1 MWFDLGSDASLVV
14 GVVTVR
20 VVTGMIELDL
30 AVHPKSRNW
39 RYSIGEHDLQ
49 VVSPKQFAKIAREEA
64 NKGMSHIYAVV
75 CQSQP
80 LDNLPG
86 YTITRIA
93 EKQMGTRGRATYR
106 KTQNILDAL
115 KHPDLPLS
123 LLVLQKQNLDLC
135 CGLVFQT
142 LSIANTQKS
151 LDISSIPGNVTGQSC
166 LLQPSLLSLPRSQRK
181 RMRRSR
187 DTHIVRVPQTSP
199 PGD

>member
-1 MWFDLGSDASLVV
+1 MTSASKTNPL
-14 GVVTVR
+14 
-20 VVTGMIELDL
+20 L
-30 AVHPKSRNW
+30 
-39 RYSIGEHDLQ
+39 SIWNRKPIPVAPVE
-49 VVSPKQFAKIAREEA
+49 RWEA
-64 NKGMSHIYAVV
+64 NLVNTS
-75 CQSQP
+75 
-80 LDNLPG
+80 
-86 YTITRIA
+86 A
-93 EKQMGTRGRATYR
+93 EKQTGTRGRATYR

-123 LLVLQKQNLDLC
+123 LLVLQKQNLDLR

-181 RMRRSR
+181 RMRRAR
-187 DTHIVRVPQTSP
+187 NTHIGRVPQTSP